1 MPILEHWLVYLALSG
16 PAATGVPPVVPD
28 ALEAKACRRV
38 EAPPTPSVKGRAR
51 AEMPP
56 VSASTQR
63 KTSL

>member
-16 PAATGVPPVVPD
+16 PAAAGVPPAAPD
-28 ALEAKACRRV
+28 AMEEKACPMAKA
-38 EAPPTPSVKGRAR
+38 PPSSSAKSRAR
-51 AEMPP
+51 GDMPP